1 MVTAYPLG
9 GKGLVTSD
17 VFFCA
22 AREKSAQL
30 CAKRY
35 YSYLHITNH
44 RGSDLHINKMPLQRG
59 YGHMTFAGLRL
70 KVYGVMAL
78 TLLVAACSGAEDGDQ
93 EAVYKAP
100 RYQAPT
106 VDEQQ
111 VNQRDAE
118 SAEPGSQRDLELT
131 AGRRVFFGYDHY
143 DLTDQAQRT
152 LRSQAAW
159 LKKYPQKNIIV
170 EGHCDER
177 GTREYN
183 LALGARRAAAAQRY
197 LIVLGVDA
205 SRIRTISYGKERP
218 EVAASNDSSWAR
230 NRRAVTL
237 VE

>member
-1 MVTAYPLG
+1 
-9 GKGLVTSD
+9 
-17 VFFCA
+17 
-22 AREKSAQL
+22 
-30 CAKRY
+30 
-35 YSYLHITNH
+35 
-44 RGSDLHINKMPLQRG
+44 
-59 YGHMTFAGLRL
+59 MTFAGLRP
-70 KVYGVMAL
+70 KTYGVIAL
-78 TLLVAACSGAEDGDQ
+78 MLLVAACSGAEDGEK

-100 RYQAPT
+100 LYQTPT
-106 VDEQQ
+106 VTEEQVTQ
-111 VNQRDAE
+111 GKAE
-118 SAEPGSQRDLELT
+118 RAEPGSQRELELT

-159 LKKYPQKNIIV
+159 LKKYPQKSIII

-197 LIVLGVDA
+197 LIVLGVDQ

-218 EVAASNDSSWAR
+218 EVAASDDSSWAR